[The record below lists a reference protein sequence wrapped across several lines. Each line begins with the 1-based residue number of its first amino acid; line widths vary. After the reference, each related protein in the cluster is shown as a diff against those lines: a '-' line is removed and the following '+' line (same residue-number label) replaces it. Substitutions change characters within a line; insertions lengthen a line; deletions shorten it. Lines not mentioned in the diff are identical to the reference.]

1 MGVLKNEV
9 PSWIALFVWAGIQ
22 VGLFGYY
29 FYYLYGSKVCLYSE
43 DSGIWISVCSSS
55 GELFEFQLYA
65 DIITVCRNLL
75 SFTRRYLCKCCLR
88 SLRRLLDENI
98 SFHKLS
104 AYAICF
110 WTTIH
115 TVAHCY
121 NVEQYVAAQSSN
133 TGFSVGNVSAYQ
145 LSSLGTGQCPV
156 SAKATNW
163 VNPICDR
170 NSHSVLEA
178 FKIFPAVSGIIITL
192 TLIVIVF
199 SATEFI
205 RRSYFEIFWF
215 THHIFVIFF
224 AFVLVHGLRGVVR
237 SQDASHDVSYCGD
250 KFSDWGR
257 VENGVLVEPKCP
269 LPEFQSNTPSTY
281 FWIIGPIVLYIIERL
296 IRFARSFQKVTI
308 SKAVKH
314 PSKVIELQMQKDG
327 FSMEAGQYIFIKC
340 PSISR
345 TEWHPFTL
353 TSSPEEDYFSVHI
366 RIVGDWT
373 EALAKAVGADE
384 QEFQDPS
391 KMPLLAVDGPFGTA
405 SEDWDQYE
413 VDILVGAGIGVTPF
427 ASIMKHM
434 WYTYIQSKENNV
446 GNCKLKKVYFYWICP
461 DTNAFEWF
469 SDLLGHLED
478 QMDEKNCADFLTHKI
493 FLTRGWDT
501 NFARNVALHEE
512 EEVDVV
518 TGLQQKTNYGRPNW
532 DQIFSKTSEDHP
544 KTSIGVFFCGPAVL
558 SDTLHAMSN
567 KHSSADGAKFVYNK
581 ENF

>member
-1 MGVLKNEV
+1 VIGIAICFHRISRLDLKMGVLKNEV

-29 FYYLYGSKVCLYSE
+29 FYYFHTDPRFAYTRRILGFGLAFARAPANCLNFNCML
-43 DSGIWISVCSSS
+43 I
-55 GELFEFQLYA
+55 LLP
-65 DIITVCRNLL
+65 VCRNLL

-308 SKAVKH
+308 SKVSCH
-314 PSKVIELQMQKDG
+314 IMSV
-327 FSMEAGQYIFIKC
+327 YI
-340 PSISR
+340 
-345 TEWHPFTL
+345 
-353 TSSPEEDYFSVHI
+353 
-366 RIVGDWT
+366 
-373 EALAKAVGADE
+373 
-384 QEFQDPS
+384 
-391 KMPLLAVDGPFGTA
+391 
-405 SEDWDQYE
+405 
-413 VDILVGAGIGVTPF
+413 
-427 ASIMKHM
+427 
-434 WYTYIQSKENNV
+434 
-446 GNCKLKKVYFYWICP
+446 
-461 DTNAFEWF
+461 
-469 SDLLGHLED
+469 
-478 QMDEKNCADFLTHKI
+478 
-493 FLTRGWDT
+493 
-501 NFARNVALHEE
+501 
-512 EEVDVV
+512 
-518 TGLQQKTNYGRPNW
+518 
-532 DQIFSKTSEDHP
+532 
-544 KTSIGVFFCGPAVL
+544 
-558 SDTLHAMSN
+558 
-567 KHSSADGAKFVYNK
+567 
-581 ENF
+581 